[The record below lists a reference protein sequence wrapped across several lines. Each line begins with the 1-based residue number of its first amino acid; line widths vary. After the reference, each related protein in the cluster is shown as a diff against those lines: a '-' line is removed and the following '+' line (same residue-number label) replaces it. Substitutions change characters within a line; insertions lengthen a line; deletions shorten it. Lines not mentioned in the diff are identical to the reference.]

1 MTSEQINFLFENNL
15 PYSESLFIHVN
26 KSFKR
31 YQAILR
37 LAAYKHFTW
46 RDSDIIEETYKR
58 IITPRSD
65 KMSWFY
71 TSVDGEFTKLADMDT
86 ACEEFIKN
94 VKYHYEKCKAANDRL
109 RKENVELRD
118 EHYKDKELQ
127 KWRDAAHQAQDDLH
141 RGFPISEKEWE
152 AVKAWMEQ
160 HDREAHSL
168 DSDDDSTL
176 VVKRGG
182 AIGGNY
188 KYEFIPTSIG
198 VIGTVYCSCGASF
211 QFQEI

>member
-1 MTSEQINFLFENNL
+1 MTHEQINFLFENNL

-37 LAAYKHFTW
+37 LAAYKHLTW
-46 RDSDIIEETYKR
+46 KDSDIIEETYKR

-65 KMSWFY
+65 TMSWFY

-94 VKYHYEKCKAANDRL
+94 VKYHYEKCKATNDRL
-109 RKENVELRD
+109 KKENVELRD

-152 AVKAWMEQ
+152 AVKTWMEQ

-168 DSDDDSTL
+168 DSDDDSTF
-176 VVKRGG
+176 VKRGG

>member
-1 MTSEQINFLFENNL
+1 MTHEQIKFLFENNL

-26 KSFKR
+26 QNFKR
-31 YQAILR
+31 YQAILK
-37 LAAYKHFTW
+37 LAAYKHLTW
-46 RDSDIIEETYKR
+46 KDSDIIEETYKR
-58 IITPRSD
+58 VIGDQT
-65 KMSWFY
+65 MGWFY

-94 VKYHYEKCKAANDRL
+94 VKYHYEHCKAANDRL
-109 RKENVELRD
+109 KKENVELRD
-118 EHYKDKELQ
+118 ENYKDKELQ
-127 KWRDAAHQAQDDLH
+127 KWRDAAHKAQDDLH